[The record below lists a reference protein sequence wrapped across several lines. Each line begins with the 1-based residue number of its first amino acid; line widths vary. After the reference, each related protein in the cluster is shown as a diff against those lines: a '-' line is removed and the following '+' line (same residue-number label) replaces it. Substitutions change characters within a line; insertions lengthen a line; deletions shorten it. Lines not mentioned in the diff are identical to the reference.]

1 MKVIIYNEYWKLN
14 KCKKLIAIYEN
25 VNSTNNRA
33 IIFIKNGFAH
43 NKTSYAYININSS
56 AKQFAHKDIYYEDIT
71 NTKSWRKFM
80 KQITREENLKIFK

>member
-1 MKVIIYNEYWKLN
+1 MKVIVYNGYWKLN
-14 KCKKLIAIYEN
+14 KCKKLIGFYKKKYNYCIL
-25 VNSTNNRA
+25 
-33 IIFIKNGFAH
+33 FIKNGLAH

-56 AKQFAHKDIYYEDIT
+56 AKQFAHKDIYYDDIT